1 MLYYS
6 LKYARKYCQTA
17 FFDKNGCKGTFF
29 FAYVQII
36 LRFFLFYLHISKK
49 CCTFAAEF
57 EPEDGFDC
65 LQPR

>member
-17 FFDKNGCKGTFF
+17 FFDKNGCKGTVF

-36 LRFFLFYLHISKK
+36 LRFFFVLFAYIKKMLYLCSRI
-49 CCTFAAEF
+49 
-57 EPEDGFDC
+57 
-65 LQPR
+65 